1 MATLGVAIIGGI
13 VAAGV
18 AYLLTPSINTN
29 QEGARLTSSR
39 LTTSTEGAGIVQL
52 FGRQRLGGQII
63 WATEFKETVTTQT
76 QSSGGKGGSKQTTTT
91 TTYSYSISFAMAF
104 CEANGKA
111 SMSRLWADGKEIDIS
126 TLDVTFYDGSE
137 TQVPDPF
144 IESIQGAGKV
154 PAYRGIAYAV
164 FENLELAEY
173 GNRVPQ
179 FTAEIVVPLDTD
191 DPDDIQNAG
200 EAFCLIPAS
209 GETIYQAEAVQLVS
223 GFNTTKPDNV
233 HNAFRLPDMVYSMD
247 NLIRMQDNLDAVLL
261 VVSWFGNDLRAGT
274 CQIRPRTESQNNRTL
289 TPVDWTVAGYTRATA
304 EVVPYDDD
312 GRPEYGGTPSDA
324 SISSCIAHLKSKGL
338 RVVFYP
344 FILMVQEDGNTL
356 PNPYSDNESGVGQ
369 PVKPWRGRITCS
381 PADGFAGSPNNTA
394 AAATQ
399 INAFFDEYDAMVE
412 HYADLCAAA
421 GGVDG
426 FIVGT
431 ELPGI
436 TKVRSAT
443 GVYPAVSRLQA
454 LAAYAKTAMPTTK
467 VGYAADWSE
476 WVDDASDGY
485 WFHLDPLWAD
495 ANVDFC
501 GVDNYL
507 PMSDWRDGTQHLDY
521 DAVNGPTSEYDLD
534 YLAGQIEGGEYD
546 EYFYADLAARTTQ
559 TRSTIQDVTYNEP
572 WVYRRKS
579 FREWWLNEHY
589 NRPGHTRDASPTAW
603 VPGSKP
609 IWFTEF
615 GVPAVDK
622 GTNQPNVFFDPS
634 SSESALPYFS
644 SGSRDDFIQRLG
656 VEVTYKY
663 WRDNAPV
670 HPSTAAPNETA
681 TTGNHDSAFGAYNNS
696 DVTFSGSLVLPDS
709 PTDAVIFEHG
719 GGGTGTWV
727 GVRDGGT
734 VFRVRAG
741 EGGTAKTASDTHTA
755 VLDVPISDMPFDG
768 EMHNICWDIRVN
780 PGRVRLWVDGKY
792 MGSASTSDNSDLEGA
807 AWSRNGPSMWVSGTN
822 SDVVGEPNTAI
833 GTAASDLSLWNTL
846 HAENKMLLPENM
858 FVWTWDA
865 RPFPDYPVR
874 EDVWSDGSL
883 WFKGHWWTGRIESI
897 PLARLVAHLC
907 RRAGLSDDQY
917 DVSGL
922 YGPGALVRGYRID
935 EPEPLRDSLGAL
947 MDAYQFDAFES
958 EGKIKFVLRI
968 NTKLTTIDGTK
979 YVVSDQDPVGVEV
992 TRGQETEL
1000 PQKVTVE
1007 YIDEFNDF
1015 NEASVDGKTSRGYSQ
1030 NVDKVKVPINLT
1042 TDYAQGLADSKVQQ
1056 AWIERQRGKMVLPPS
1071 MARFDPG
1078 DAASFPVGNNTM
1090 TARLTSVSIG
1100 ESMDI
1105 EFFAF
1110 DPQMSRLPVVGEEE
1124 RLPGLVGLFGQV
1136 ALHIMDLPLFTG
1148 EEPSP
1153 HAPRLAATAN
1163 PWPGGVNVYK
1173 KNSDDTYTFNT
1184 QHPFRNAIGELS
1196 APLSRGV
1203 TGSFDR
1209 TNTLSV
1215 TLENGSL
1222 QSTTEALVLESALA
1236 LGVYNAAKDEWE
1248 IIQFATAALQPD
1260 GSYNVTDML
1269 RGQLGTEHAMGEP
1282 EVPTGSLVVV
1292 LEPSLLSYINVSYDV
1307 AGNELTYRYGPSRYD
1322 VSDDT
1327 YKEETFTGKRVGLR
1341 PYAPSGLSMEAT
1353 NAADEENDPNLLI
1366 TWKRRTRFDGDSW
1379 EIDEVPLNETDERY
1393 RLQIYDGANVVR
1405 TVETTDPSYSYSAS
1419 EQLADFGSAQTQLT
1433 VDVAQYGG
1441 NFGGYGIAA
1450 TATLDISKVTP

>member
-63 WATEFKETVTTQT
+63 WATEFKETVTQST
-76 QSSGGKGGSKQTTTT
+76 QSSGGKGGGGGRTTTT
-91 TTYSYSISFAMAF
+91 TTYNYSISFAMAF

-126 TLDVTFYDGSE
+126 TLNVRFYDGSD
-137 TQVPDPF
+137 TQMPDPH
-144 IESIQGAGKV
+144 IEAVQGAGTV
-154 PAYRGIAYAV
+154 PAYCGIAYAV
-164 FENLELAEY
+164 FEDLELANF

-209 GETIYQAEAVQLVS
+209 GETIYQAEAVQLVT
-223 GFNTTKPDNV
+223 GRNTTKPDNV
-233 HNAFRLPDMVYSMD
+233 HNAFREPDVVYSMD

-274 CQIRPRTESQNNRTL
+274 CTIRPRTESQDNRTL
-289 TPVDWTVAGYTRATA
+289 TPTDWTVSTYTRATA

-324 SISSCIAHLKSKGL
+324 SILSCIAHLKSKGL

-344 FILMVQEDGNTL
+344 FILMVQEEGNSL
-356 PNPYSDNESGVGQ
+356 PNPYSDNEATLGQ

-381 PADGFAGSPNNTA
+381 PADGYVGSPNNTA

-443 GVYPAVSRLQA
+443 GVYPAVSRLQT
-454 LAAYAKTAMPTTK
+454 LAAYAKTAMPTAK

-507 PMSDWRDGTQHLDY
+507 PLSDWRDGTQHADY
-521 DAVNGPTSEYDLD
+521 DAINGPTSEYDVA
-534 YLAGQIEGGEYD
+534 YLKSQIEGGEYY
-546 EYFYADLAARTTQ
+546 EYFYANTADRINQ
-559 TRSTIQDVTYNEP
+559 VRSPIADVTYNEP

-589 NRPGHTRDASPTAW
+589 NRPGHIRDASPTAW

-609 IWFTEF
+609 VWFTEF
-615 GVPAVDK
+615 GVPAVNK

-644 SGSRDDFIQRLG
+644 SGSRDDFIQRIG
-656 VEVTYKY
+656 VEATYSY

-670 HPSTAAPNETA
+670 HPSTAAADLTIPRGDYASSLPSRSADVVMSGTA
-681 TTGNHDSAFGAYNNS
+681 
-696 DVTFSGSLVLPDS
+696 VLPVS
-709 PTDAVIFEHG
+709 PTDCVLVEFG
-719 GGGTGTWV
+719 GGGWGIAIV
-727 GVRDGGT
+727 VRDGGT
-734 VFRVRAG
+734 ILRYRAG
-741 EGGTAKTASDTHTA
+741 KGSRTNPTTDCAM
-755 VLDVPISDMPFDG
+755 LDLSIVDLPFDG
-768 EMHNICWDIRVN
+768 EAHVLAWDVDVSTGVI
-780 PGRVRLWVDGKY
+780 RLWIDG
-792 MGSASTSDNSDLEGA
+792 TL
-807 AWSRNGPSMWVSGTN
+807 V
-822 SDVVGEPNTAI
+822 
-833 GTAASDLSLWNTL
+833 GTAATVDNTAFIQWAGTGSGVWLTGAGAGTNMPGEPTAVSNYEGSDLSIWSSTT
-846 HAENKMLLPENM
+846 HGENKMLDGENM

-907 RRAGLSDDQY
+907 RRAGLTDDQY
-917 DVSGL
+917 DTSGL
-922 YGPGALVRGYRID
+922 YGPGALVRGFRID
-935 EPEPLRDSLGAL
+935 EPEPLRDSLKSL

-968 NTKLTTIDGTK
+968 NTKLTTISDSK
-979 YVVSDQDPVGVEV
+979 YVVTDANPVGAEV
-992 TRGQETEL
+992 TRGQETDL
-1000 PQKVTVE
+1000 PQKITVE

-1015 NEASVDGKTSRGYSQ
+1015 NEAAVDGKASRGYSQ

-1042 TDYAQGLADSKVQQ
+1042 EDYAKGLADSKVQQ

-1071 MARFDPG
+1071 LAWLDPG
-1078 DAASFPVGNNTM
+1078 DAAAFPISGLTI
-1090 TARLTSVSIG
+1090 TARFTSISIA
-1100 ESMDI
+1100 ESMDV
-1105 EFFAF
+1105 EFYAF

-1124 RLPGLVGLFGQV
+1124 RLPGLVGLYGQV
-1136 ALHIMDLPLFTG
+1136 AIHIMDLPLFTG

-1153 HAPRLAATAN
+1153 HAPRVAAVAN
-1163 PWPGGVNVYK
+1163 PWPGGINVYK
-1173 KNSDDTYTFNT
+1173 RNSDDTYNFNAL
-1184 QHPFRNAIGELS
+1184 HPYRNGVGELGAALS
-1196 APLSRGV
+1196 AGV
-1203 TGSFDR
+1203 TGSIDH
-1209 TNTLSV
+1209 TNTLNV
-1215 TLENGSL
+1215 IFEHGSL
-1222 QSTTEALVLESALA
+1222 QSQTEAQMYESALA

-1248 IIQFATAALQPD
+1248 IIQFADAALQPD
-1260 GSYNVTDML
+1260 GSYNVTNML

-1282 EVPTGSLVVV
+1282 DVPTGSVVV
-1292 LEPSLLSYINVSYDV
+1292 ILEPSLLTPLNVSFDL
-1307 AGNELTYRYGPSRYD
+1307 AGNAITYRYGPSRYA

-1327 YKEETFTGKRVGLR
+1327 YKETTFTGKRVGLR
-1341 PYAPSGLSMEAT
+1341 PYSPTNLRMTQAAQDLKLS
-1353 NAADEENDPNLLI
+1353 
-1366 TWKRRTRFDGDSW
+1366 WVRRTRFDGDSW
-1379 EIDEVPLNETDERY
+1379 EIDEVPLNETNEQY
-1393 RLQIYDGANVVR
+1393 RVRIYHGVSVVR
-1405 TVETTDPSYSYSAS
+1405 EVEITTPAYTYAEAD
-1419 EQLADFGSAQTQLT
+1419 QITDFGAAQTQLT
-1433 VDVAQYGG
+1433 IDVAQYGSS
-1441 NFGGYGIAA
+1441 FGGYGIVA
-1450 TATLDISKVTP
+1450 TATLEIGKVEA